1 MATCI
6 ACCDPGEKSIGQGI
20 FLNVAGRWYWTMTCI
35 RAYLMTITVGQ
46 LVSQFFTAYDREF
59 HDEELAAVATQ
70 VRIMEL
76 LERTVRARPRRLR
89 RPAA

>member
-1 MATCI
+1 
-6 ACCDPGEKSIGQGI
+6 
-20 FLNVAGRWYWTMTCI
+20 
-35 RAYLMTITVGQ
+35 MTITVGQ
-46 LVSQFFTAYDREF
+46 LVSQFFTTYDREF
-59 HDEELAAVATQ
+59 HDEELAAIATQ